1 MDIYLVRHGIAV
13 GREDGVPDGFRP
25 LTGKGR
31 RRFRKTAR
39 AFAKL
44 GRRKLDLILSS
55 PLVRAVQT
63 AEILAGEARHGEVGV
78 LEELDPEFGVESL
91 LEALAKRADGLKSV
105 ALVGHEPQLSS
116 VLAVLAGVPADS
128 LDLKKGA
135 IVHLDGTDLSRPGS
149 AGAYWSL
156 KPRSKT
162 VEKGL
167 PLAKAEGEEEEAGA
181 PRRKPRRAR
190 KARSGR
196 SQRRRASRSR
206 VSAETGAE
214 AGSSAPPETAANAE
228 SGDEVGAADAAAAEG
243 QHGTEGSSGS
253 PDHSSPPGS
262 DSPVQPA

>member
-39 AFAKL
+39 AFARL
-44 GRRKLDLILSS
+44 GRRKLDLILTS

-63 AEILAGEARHGEVGV
+63 AEILAQETKHGEVGV
-78 LEELDPEFGVESL
+78 LQELDPEFSVGSL

-105 ALVGHEPQLSS
+105 VLVGHEPQLSS

-135 IVHLDGTDLSRPGS
+135 IVHLDGTDLSQPGS

-156 KPRSKT
+156 KPRSKK

-167 PLAKAEGEEEEAGA
+167 PLLKPAGEEVESGA
-181 PRRKPRRAR
+181 PRRKARRAR
-190 KARSGR
+190 KPRSGTPK
-196 SQRRRASRSR
+196 RRRRSRSDA
-206 VSAETGAE
+206 SAETGTHAE
-214 AGSSAPPETAANAE
+214 NSAPPETAVDAGRA
-228 SGDEVGAADAAAAEG
+228 GEVGAPESVAEG
-243 QHGTEGSSGS
+243 Q
-253 PDHSSPPGS
+253 PG
-262 DSPVQPA
+262 ARA